1 MLRRH
6 ACSLS
11 PHLLLVVEAE
21 LARIYDDI
29 LALLDSRLV
38 LSASAS
44 ESKVINMEFGIV
56 EGLMMTV
63 HATTDDVVLLDED
76 DDDEDDTYIDDGVAP
91 FAVESIEDDFFV

>member
-1 MLRRH
+1 MLRCH

-44 ESKVINMEFGIV
+44 ESKVKMKG
-56 EGLMMTV
+56 
-63 HATTDDVVLLDED
+63 D
-76 DDDEDDTYIDDGVAP
+76 YYRC
-91 FAVESIEDDFFV
+91 

>member
-38 LSASAS
+38 LSASA
-44 ESKVINMEFGIV
+44 
-56 EGLMMTV
+56 
-63 HATTDDVVLLDED
+63 
-76 DDDEDDTYIDDGVAP
+76 
-91 FAVESIEDDFFV
+91 

>member
-44 ESKVINMEFGIV
+44 ESKVKMKG
-56 EGLMMTV
+56 
-63 HATTDDVVLLDED
+63 D
-76 DDDEDDTYIDDGVAP
+76 YYRY
-91 FAVESIEDDFFV
+91 